1 MQKVLKL
8 ALLIK
13 LLYKKPIFALVAM
26 LYNLNKVDF
35 FLKIIFKDINKPK
48 PTIID
53 KIRKIYIKKKLF
65 KELFKLS

>member
-13 LLYKKPIFALVAM
+13 LLQKKPIFALVAI

-35 FLKIIFKDINKPK
+35 LLKIIFKDINKSK
-48 PTIID
+48 LTIID

-65 KELFKLS
+65 KELSKLS